1 MNHDCCHILG
11 DFNTDTQREMN
22 VAAFQAGLFT
32 DGFGCESLLEVM
44 LDFHP
49 GKSFPTITGL
59 IAPET
64 VQFMPDAAMAAYEKG
79 LACNI
84 NLIQEL
90 DFWGVA
96 DQQVI
101 ALRQLCEIPPTHGPV
116 LLKP

>member
-32 DGFGCESLLEVM
+32 DGFGFESLLEVM

-49 GKSFPTITGL
+49 GKSFPTITRL

-64 VQFMPDAAMAAYEKG
+64 LNSHFRTAPQRQTGAEKQRRPD
-79 LACNI
+79 
-84 NLIQEL
+84 
-90 DFWGVA
+90 
-96 DQQVI
+96 
-101 ALRQLCEIPPTHGPV
+101 
-116 LLKP
+116 